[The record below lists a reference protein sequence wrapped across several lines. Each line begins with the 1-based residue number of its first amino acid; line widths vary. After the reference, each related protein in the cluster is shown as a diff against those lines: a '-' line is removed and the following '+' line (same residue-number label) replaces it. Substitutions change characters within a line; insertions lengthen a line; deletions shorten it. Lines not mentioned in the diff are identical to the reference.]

1 MNKDVKGLLK
11 YLSIIFTIFLMPAGM
26 FYCLLLAYSF
36 SDDGNEILAYTFL
49 ILAVV
54 LFLLYFILPVIF
66 TYKAMKNH
74 WSKYLDKFFYNKWLP
89 TILFVLFLFLHI
101 RSDLYEGYIGNLN
114 IFQQIATI
122 LSIFIAPAYYLP
134 FIILFIMRKCK
145 LL

>member
-11 YLSIIFTIFLMPAGM
+11 YLGIIFTIFVMPVGM

-36 SDDGNEILAYTFL
+36 SDDGNEILADTFL

-89 TILFVLFLFLHI
+89 TILFVL
-101 RSDLYEGYIGNLN
+101 
-114 IFQQIATI
+114 TI
-122 LSIFIAPAYYLP
+122 LSIFIAPVYCLP